1 MTPDLCRALFD
12 RPTLSSAYVVC
23 DPAPMPGE
31 TVTFTYTYSPVGGR
45 HVAPKP
51 KVGPRGGDSDRAKTK
66 AARKANLRR
75 RRGQ

>member
-1 MTPDLCRALFD
+1 MTLDLRRALFD
-12 RPTLSSAYVVC
+12 TPRLTSAYVVC

-31 TVTFTYTYSPVGGR
+31 TVTFTYSYSPVGGR
-45 HVAPKP
+45 YIAPKP
-51 KVGPRGGDSDRAKTK
+51 KAGPRGGDSDRAKTK